1 MSSACSAP
9 ALQLTGRQIDYEDE
23 RSVRLLLG
31 RLIEPDDQLFA
42 TLREM
47 TGLAELLRVI
57 VEPHA
62 PHSAWPEPLLARFED
77 RRAGLSLRLARADP
91 EGDLAAAAAV
101 DARYLIP
108 GDEQWPRAL
117 DDLGGRAPFGLW
129 IRGGWRTQAP
139 TVSVVGA
146 RACTGYGNQ
155 AAGQLSADLARTGA
169 VVVSGAALGVD
180 GAAHRGALA
189 VGGTTVAVLACGI
202 DRSYP
207 ASHTAL
213 IEAIGQRGAV
223 IAELP
228 PGTSPTRFRFL
239 SRNRLIAALGLGTVV
254 VEAAARSG
262 SLVTARL
269 AAELGRAV
277 FAVPG
282 PVTSRLSTGTNLLL
296 CDGAAPA
303 LDARQV
309 LAELGVEP
317 ATGPAASSPPA
328 AGPATV
334 RAINS
339 SAAPSTGPASD
350 ASTDPATDPP
360 ASPLPEPPAA
370 LAVHRAPPVELD
382 ARTMLVREALPT
394 ARSGRAADVLAL
406 AAETGLGPAAVL
418 ASLGLLAAHG
428 QAVKTGSGW
437 ALR

>member
-1 MSSACSAP
+1 MSSAP
-9 ALQLTGRQIDYEDE
+9 TLLPTGRQIDYSDE
-23 RSVRLLLG
+23 RSVRLLVG

-42 TLREM
+42 ALREM

-62 PHSAWPEPLLARFED
+62 PRPAWPEALLARFED
-77 RRAGLSLRLARADP
+77 RRAGLGLRLARADP
-91 EGDLAAAAAV
+91 EGDLAVAAAV

-117 DDLGGRAPFGLW
+117 DDLGGRAPLGLW

-139 TVSVVGA
+139 AVSVVGA

-239 SRNRLIAALGLGTVV
+239 ARNRLIAALGLGTVV

-282 PVTSRLSTGTNLLL
+282 PVTSRQSTGTNLLL
-296 CDGAAPA
+296 CDGAVPA

-309 LAELGVEP
+309 LAELGIEP
-317 ATGPAASSPPA
+317 PTGPAVGQAARPP
-328 AGPATV
+328 
-334 RAINS
+334 
-339 SAAPSTGPASD
+339 TGPADGPS
-350 ASTDPATDPP
+350 AGAATVTPTGLVAGSATDPS
-360 ASPLPEPPAA
+360 APLAA
-370 LAVHRAPPVELD
+370 HRAPPIELD

-406 AAETGLGPAAVL
+406 AAETGLGPASVL